1 MFIIVFV
8 NVENM
13 YVECLNII
21 WFIWVNLISIIVYI
35 IEYEIMGFLEI
46 FMFFVMMVM
55 CLLNFRM

>member
-21 WFIWVNLISIIVYI
+21 WFICVNVISIIVYI

-46 FMFFVMMVM
+46 FMFFVMMVI

>member
-46 FMFFVMMVM
+46 FMFFVMMVI